1 MPTASAIANLNVA
14 FIFILSLN
22 FRRRPVCSPI
32 TNCLQSVQTIRLSN
46 EAPLKKCCAN
56 SSISTQTLKTIVVSE
71 GMVLPL
77 LCGDLNDVRVLEL
90 WALDDAV
97 RARFLRRYLT

>member
-1 MPTASAIANLNVA
+1 LW
-14 FIFILSLN
+14 
-22 FRRRPVCSPI
+22 
-32 TNCLQSVQTIRLSN
+32 
-46 EAPLKKCCAN
+46 
-56 SSISTQTLKTIVVSE
+56 VSE

-90 WALDDAV
+90 RASDDAV

>member
-1 MPTASAIANLNVA
+1 LW
-14 FIFILSLN
+14 
-22 FRRRPVCSPI
+22 
-32 TNCLQSVQTIRLSN
+32 
-46 EAPLKKCCAN
+46 
-56 SSISTQTLKTIVVSE
+56 VSE